1 MKIILQNAWKL
12 FTRDKG
18 FFYVLTVQPIFVFLL
33 MSFLL
38 PYSTLHNVA
47 IVGEKDQSYEQVQYA
62 LENLGG
68 VKLIEVSEEDVAS
81 KLASGNIEIA
91 ILLEEGKGKIINFGS
106 SEVEGIISL
115 AVEQALLQ
123 GEIKEIVTM
132 NEAKEK
138 GLNLT
143 NSLGFMIYKTLASG
157 SALASL
163 LIRERN
169 DKMKERILLSGTSV
183 SSYLGGLSLVYVFFM
198 MISSAVYYF
207 TALILNFDF
216 GMRNSLGFLIMMF
229 VANILSTALFVWVA
243 VLFNKE
249 EALWFMATFVL
260 TPMGLFSGVLFPYEF
275 MPPVMKTI
283 GSFFPQ
289 RWISRGIES
298 MQESGT
304 ILSAA
309 PDIALT
315 LVLSLLFFVLAA
327 KKSKLM
333 TK

>member
-47 IVGEKDQSYEQVQYA
+47 LIGEKDHDYEQVQNA

-68 VKLIEVSEEDVAS
+68 VNLLEVSEEEVIS
-81 KLASGNIEIA
+81 KLANGNIEIA
-91 ILLEEGKGKIINFGS
+91 ILLEEQQILSYGT
-106 SEVEGIISL
+106 SEVEEIVSL
-115 AVEQALLQ
+115 AVENALSQ
-123 GEIKEIVTM
+123 GDTSEMVTV

-143 NSLGFMIYKTLASG
+143 NSLGFMIYKTLSSG

-163 LIRERN
+163 LIIERN
-169 DKMKERILLSGTSV
+169 NKMKERILLSGTSV
-183 SSYLGGLSLVYVFFM
+183 TSYLGGLSLVYTFFM
-198 MISSAVYYF
+198 MISSAVYYV
-207 TALILNFDF
+207 TAIILNFDF
-216 GMRNSLGFLIMMF
+216 GMRNSLGFLLMMF
-229 VANILSTALFVWVA
+229 VTNILSTALFVWVA

-275 MPPVMKTI
+275 MPRFMQTI

-289 RWISRGIES
+289 RWISRGIET
-298 MQESGT
+298 MQESGS
-304 ILSAA
+304 ILSAT
-309 PDIALT
+309 PDITLT
-315 LVLSLLFFVLAA
+315 LGLSLVFFVLAA
-327 KKSKLM
+327 QKSKLI